1 MIHNRAA
8 LAGSPAREVALDCV
22 TAGIERALPERVV
35 AETVAVE
42 DGTLAVR
49 DARYD
54 LDAFDEVLVV
64 GGGNAAGKL
73 AEALEGL
80 LGDRVGGAVVTDA
93 PGDCERIEQFVG
105 SHPVPD
111 RTGVEGTERIR
122 ALLDAADERSLVL
135 AVVTGGGSA
144 LLPAPAGGLS
154 LADLRATTEALLESG
169 ATIHEIN
176 AVRKHLSAV
185 KGGGLARAAAPART
199 VALVVSDVVGNDLD
213 AIASGPV
220 VPDPSTF
227 DDALSVLAEYD
238 LSVPDA
244 VQERLERG
252 RRGEVPETPNPGDPV
267 FERVDVHV
275 LADGLTALSA
285 AAEVAEGAGYEP
297 LLVSSRVRG
306 EAREAA
312 KTHVAIAE
320 EVRASGHPV
329 SPPAVLLSGG
339 ETTVTV
345 RGDGTGGPNGEFALS
360 AALEL
365 DEVGVVL
372 ASVDTDGID
381 GATDAAGALVDADT
395 VTDAGGASAALADND
410 AYPFLERAEGLVFT
424 GRTGTNVNDL
434 RVIVVEE

>member
-93 PGDCERIEQFVG
+93 PGDCERIEQFAG

-238 LSVPDA
+238 LSVPHT
-244 VQERLERG
+244 VRERLERG

-339 ETTVTV
+339 ETMVTV

-434 RVIVVEE
+434 RVVVVEE